1 MWGDGPP
8 IWGQAAAGGGPEGG
22 VVVLEM
28 WGGAM
33 GCGGGA
39 LERIKAYQNGSG
51 LRWVDVGVGWMSP
64 PSHQIT
70 LDHPGSSTG
79 PQWITLEHMRWALG
93 GIGSHQESVRSHQD
107 SLRTIGA
114 HQIPSEGL
122 WAALGGR
129 WGGLD
134 ESSIA
139 SDHVGPLR
147 MSTGPQRIT

>member
-70 LDHPGSSTG
+70 LDHSG
-79 PQWITLEHMRWALG
+79 
-93 GIGSHQESVRSHQD
+93 
-107 SLRTIGA
+107 
-114 HQIPSEGL
+114 
-122 WAALGGR
+122 
-129 WGGLD
+129 
-134 ESSIA
+134 
-139 SDHVGPLR
+139 
-147 MSTGPQRIT
+147 